1 MNPIVFLTS
10 EGTRCCAPNQ
20 TTTPSVRAQCR
31 RSGAQTA
38 RAAGNT
44 HPTVFLLSLLW
55 LVGIALIALIPLF
68 ALIVLIALFALFA
81 LFAFI
86 DLNAINLNQFL
97 RIFQIFYSKSS

>member
-55 LVGIALIALIPLF
+55 LVGIALFALIALI
-68 ALIVLIALFALFA
+68 A

>member
-44 HPTVFLLSLLW
+44 RPTVSARLLLSLPW
-55 LVGIALIALIPLF
+55 L
-68 ALIVLIALFALFA
+68 VLIALFALI
-81 LFAFI
+81 AFI

>member
-44 HPTVFLLSLLW
+44 RPTVSARLLLSLLW
-55 LVGIALIALIPLF
+55 L
-68 ALIVLIALFALFA
+68 ALFALFA

>member
-44 HPTVFLLSLLW
+44 QPTVSVSLLW
-55 LVGIALIALIPLF
+55 LVGIALIALIALF
-68 ALIVLIALFALFA
+68 PLFALFA

-97 RIFQIFYSKSS
+97 RIFQIVYSKSS

>member
-55 LVGIALIALIPLF
+55 LVGIALFALF
-68 ALIVLIALFALFA
+68 ALIALIA